1 MITTGVLGHHW
12 RASITPWGAVEPWP
26 GSGERLDWWV
36 AADDR
41 WHVPADETTVRQL
54 RVEGTAVTETR
65 VRVPRGDV
73 VQHVY
78 TVADSG
84 GITVVEVT
92 NESTLP
98 VAIAFG
104 RRDVLT
110 ERPIVDVPIE
120 GIDLP
125 AGAFA
130 LPLGHQ
136 ASFRIGIAHHGSG
149 ANAPLPGGLPPAV
162 QVARGWLAITDR
174 ASRFALPDGEV
185 GATLAAAV
193 TSERCE
199 LALGTIPAAADDPA
213 GYAVALGELV
223 RMGESPEPWLP
234 ELVDAVEQLGARS
247 SWEADVALAA
257 AGRVLTS
264 AGESRALRDLQR
276 ILAGRSTSSRPVRP
290 AHGPLSIPWLEVGF
304 ADGKV
309 LLPSGF
315 PADWLGQSFE
325 VYGVPT
331 GPSSAVAYAVR
342 WHGSRPALLWEQTG
356 DPVELVAP
364 AVAPAWRTREVT
376 GEALWPEPVAA
387 G

>member
-1 MITTGVLGHHW
+1 M
-12 RASITPWGAVEPWP
+12 
-26 GSGERLDWWV
+26 
-36 AADDR
+36 
-41 WHVPADETTVRQL
+41 PADETTVRQL

-78 TVADSG
+78 TVADAG
-84 GITVVEVT
+84 GITVVEVS

-136 ASFRIGIAHHGSG
+136 ASFRIGIPHHGSG
-149 ANAPLPGGLPPAV
+149 ANAPLPGGLPPAA
-162 QVARGWLAITDR
+162 QVARGWLTITDR
-174 ASRFALPDGEV
+174 ASRFALPDGEL

-199 LALGTIPAAADDPA
+199 LALGTIPTAGEDAA
-213 GYAVALGELV
+213 GYAVGLGELV
-223 RMGESPEPWLP
+223 RMGESPDPWLP
-234 ELVDAVEQLGARS
+234 ELVDAVEQLGAAS
-247 SWEADVALAA
+247 SWESEVALAA
-257 AGRVLTS
+257 AARVL
-264 AGESRALRDLQR
+264 AGAEESRALRDLNR
-276 ILAGRSTSSRPVRP
+276 IRARRWTSRRP
-290 AHGPLSIPWLEVGF
+290 ARPAPGPLSIPWLEAGL
-304 ADGKV
+304 AAGSA
-309 LLPSGF
+309 LLPAGI

-331 GPSSAVAYAVR
+331 GPTSAVSYAVR
-342 WHGSRPALLWEQTG
+342 WHGPRPAVLWEQTG
-356 DPVELVAP
+356 HPVELTAP

-376 GEALWPEPVAA
+376 GEALWPEPATA
-387 G
+387 N

>member
-1 MITTGVLGHHW
+1 VITTGVLGHDW
-12 RASITPWGAVEPWP
+12 RACVTPWGAIEPWP

-41 WHVPADETTVRQL
+41 WHVPADEATVRQV

-78 TVADSG
+78 TVADAG

-136 ASFRIGIAHHGSG
+136 ASFRIGIPHVGTG
-149 ANAPLPGGLPPAV
+149 TNAPLPAALPPVA
-162 QVARGWLAITDR
+162 QVARGWLTITDR
-174 ASRFALPDGEV
+174 ASRFALPDGELA
-185 GATLAAAV
+185 ATLAAAV
-193 TSERCE
+193 TAERCE
-199 LALGTIPAAADDPA
+199 LALGAIPSAAGDAA

-223 RMGESPEPWLP
+223 RMGESPDPWLP
-234 ELVDAVEQLGARS
+234 ELVDAVEQLGARE
-247 SWEADVALAA
+247 SWESDVALAA
-257 AGRVLTS
+257 AGRVL
-264 AGESRALRDLQR
+264 ALADESRASRDLQR
-276 ILAGRSTSSRPVRP
+276 IVARRAGSARP
-290 AHGPLSIPWLEVGF
+290 ARPPAGPLSIAWLEAGL
-304 ADGKV
+304 ALGGA
-309 LLPSGF
+309 LLPEGF
-315 PADWLGQSFE
+315 PGDWLGQSIE

-331 GPSSAVAYAVR
+331 GPRSAVSYAVR
-342 WHGSRPALLWEQTG
+342 WHGPRPAVLWEQTG
-356 DPVELVAP
+356 EPVELTAP
-364 AVAPAWRTREVT
+364 TVAPAWRTPELT
-376 GEALWPEPVAA
+376 GEALWPEPST

>member
-1 MITTGVLGHHW
+1 MITTGVLGHDW
-12 RASITPWGAVEPWP
+12 RASVTPRGAIEPWP

-41 WHVPADETTVRQL
+41 WHVPADETTVRQV

-78 TVADSG
+78 TVADAG

-120 GIDLP
+120 GIELP

-136 ASFRIGIAHHGSG
+136 ASFRIGIPHVGTR
-149 ANAPLPGGLPPAV
+149 ANAPLPAGLAPSA

-174 ASRFALPDGEV
+174 ASRFALPDGEQ
-185 GATLAAAV
+185 GATLAAVV
-193 TSERCE
+193 TAERCE
-199 LALGTIPAAADDPA
+199 LALGAIPAAADDAA
-213 GYAVALGELV
+213 GYAVALHELV
-223 RMGESPEPWLP
+223 RMGESADAWLP
-234 ELVDAVEQLGARS
+234 ELVGAVEQLGARE
-247 SWEADVALAA
+247 SWESDVALAA
-257 AGRVLTS
+257 AGRVLAA

-276 ILAGRSTSSRPVRP
+276 IIARRGGSVRP
-290 AHGPLSIPWLEVGF
+290 TRRPAGPLSIAWLEAGL
-304 ADGKV
+304 AANGA
-309 LLPSGF
+309 LLPHGV
-315 PADWLGQSFE
+315 PAEWLGQSIE

-331 GPSSAVAYAVR
+331 GPGSAVSYAVR
-342 WHGSRPALLWEQTG
+342 WHGPRPAVLWEQTG
-356 DPVELVAP
+356 EPVELTAP
-364 AVAPAWRTREVT
+364 VVAPAWRTGEVT
-376 GEALWPEPVAA
+376 GEALWPEPSTN
-387 G
+387 